1 VLGANYRADDE
12 RLWAS
17 VTLEVNAVLSSPTVG
32 GALASLLGP
41 DLIAPP
47 GNSLMHVAQPT
58 DQTFHRDGTDHGPTM
73 STVRDHRCR
82 HVIVMFYP
90 VETTVDL
97 GPTTILPRSQYTGV
111 NREGF
116 HNSEERLSPFLRP
129 PTGAAA
135 HQPTMAWQSA
145 SEKDAAFTAAQS
157 LEEQDAS
164 RIAHAIE
171 MLGDPT
177 LAELKVTV
185 PAVSCSHRLSVARR
199 DCSNISDGLSLDCAA
214 PAGRGG
220 DLPHRFVAPGVAPDG
235 RGRLAADVRRP
246 LGGSRLGSRG
256 ANRAALAAVAAGEYV
271 IKCRFLSKRTQRYIQ
286 LQLFFFKCPFR

>member
-1 VLGANYRADDE
+1 M
-12 RLWAS
+12 
-17 VTLEVNAVLSSPTVG
+17 LSSPTVG

-135 HQPTMAWQSA
+135 HQPTTAWQSA
-145 SEKDAAFTAAQS
+145 GEKDAAFTAAQS

-199 DCSNISDGLSLDCAA
+199 DCPDISDSRPLVLHLQGAVVICHIDLWHRASRRTAEAA
-214 PAGRGG
+214 WRPMFAVRSVARVSDPAG
-220 DLPHRFVAPGVAPDG
+220 PTA
-235 RGRLAADVRRP
+235 RLWR
-246 LGGSRLGSRG
+246 
-256 ANRAALAAVAAGEYV
+256 
-271 IKCRFLSKRTQRYIQ
+271 Q
-286 LQLFFFKCPFR
+286 